1 MSARGRQERLW
12 TAHHPAVYVYSFRSQ
27 MLRVA
32 VTQFTRP
39 TLRQTLRQAVRR
51 RNGQEAVVSSEPG
64 KGEAPSPR
72 RPRSVERAR
81 RGAGRLT
88 GARLSGQ
95 SLARS
100 VGQTRGRTREFLRD
114 PEADGASR
122 RRGFSRRATKSN
134 LLSVNVNFGSIG
146 GGRDGLR
153 ERAVPPGGFAHP

>member
-1 MSARGRQERLW
+1 
-12 TAHHPAVYVYSFRSQ
+12 

-51 RNGQEAVVSSEPG
+51 QNGQEAAVSSEPG

-88 GARLSGQ
+88 GARLLGQ

-100 VGQTRGRTREFLRD
+100 VGQTRGAHVGPGSSYVILKQMGHLAGGVLAGEQQSQIYFLLTLTS
-114 PEADGASR
+114 AASVA
-122 RRGFSRRATKSN
+122 GGMDLESGQC
-134 LLSVNVNFGSIG
+134 LLGDWHI
-146 GGRDGLR
+146 LR
-153 ERAVPPGGFAHP
+153 